1 MRTVDWIEELMLRH
15 KDKVLRVASTIL
27 GNITD
32 AEDVFQDTFIKLFE
46 KQPIFESEKHEAAWL
61 IKVVVNL
68 SKNKL
73 RSFWRKNTIPLL
85 DTYSAKNDEQHE
97 LIDIVMSLPVKYKLV
112 IHLFYFE
119 GYSIDEIASIT
130 GQKYSTVGNQLSRAR
145 QMLKKYI
152 EEEI

>member
-1 MRTVDWIEELMLRH
+1 MRSVDWIEVIMRKH
-15 KDKVLRVASTIL
+15 KDKVLRVACAIL

-32 AEDVFQDTFIKLFE
+32 AEDVFQDTFVKLFE

-61 IKVVVNL
+61 IRVAVNL

-85 DTYSAKNDEQHE
+85 DTYPAKDDEQHE

-119 GYSIDEIASIT
+119 GYSIDEIALIT